1 MKIDISYLYL
11 TEGYLFFYSLQV
23 EEMRKERRNREEFIK
38 KLKELKNPQ
47 LSTGSYA
54 EIVKLFFML
63 LAEVPQLI

>member
-1 MKIDISYLYL
+1 
-11 TEGYLFFYSLQV
+11 
-23 EEMRKERRNREEFIK
+23 MRKERRNREEFIK